1 MRLLVTYV
9 IVCDSALAAL
19 RVANRLVF
27 ARVRVSGDDVPSVDQ
42 AGDVAEAAEG
52 DVDERVS
59 SA

>member
-1 MRLLVTYV
+1 MAYV
-9 IVCDSALAAL
+9 VVCDSALAAL
-19 RVANRLVF
+19 RVVNRLVF
-27 ARVRVSGDDVPSVDQ
+27 AHRVRVSGDDVPSVDQ